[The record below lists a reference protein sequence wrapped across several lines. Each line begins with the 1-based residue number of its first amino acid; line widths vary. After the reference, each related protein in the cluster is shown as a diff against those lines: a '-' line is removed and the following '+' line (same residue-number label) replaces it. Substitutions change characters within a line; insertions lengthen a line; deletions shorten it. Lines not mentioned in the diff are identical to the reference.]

1 MRLGSVIALNTT
13 SRGAS
18 NSRVIRISLSE
29 GSVTFVV
36 VLLAVAMVF
45 LSLCF
50 MLAKDV
56 VEAIESFV
64 DRAAVTLQ
72 PGVELVE
79 RFRAQAVDPL
89 LRHRMDLDEPG
100 IAKNTQMLRDL
111 GLPEPEPH
119 SDLPDRRRPWVQVR
133 RYRLR
138 RLVGAGRA
146 PGE

>member
-1 MRLGSVIALNTT
+1 
-13 SRGAS
+13 
-18 NSRVIRISLSE
+18 
-29 GSVTFVV
+29 VTFVV

-50 MLAKDV
+50 LLAKDV

-100 IAKNTQMLRDL
+100 IAQNTQMLRDL

-119 SDLPDRRRPWVQVR
+119 SDLPDRQGPAAKELDDLEPVR
-133 RYRLR
+133 FRE
-138 RLVGAGRA
+138 GAQRVLHGTLYT
-146 PGE
+146 P